1 VVERDDDKGGAQ
13 ARNLGAVAAWIGAYN
28 AQDFGGL
35 AAVSHDGFRVEDPAT
50 GTFVDGADAFAE
62 IARDV
67 VKLYPD
73 RHISITQMLPLGDS
87 AVAVQGD
94 WDGTA
99 AAATPTGA
107 QPGEAVHHV
116 ESMLIELVDGRI
128 TLMRIYR

>member
-1 VVERDDDKGGAQ
+1 VERDEARSATQ
-13 ARNLGAVAAWIGAYN
+13 TRNLAAVAAWIGSYN
-28 AQDFGGL
+28 AQDFTGL
-35 AAVSHDGFRVEDPAT
+35 AAVSHEGFRVEDPAT

-62 IARDV
+62 IGRDV
-67 VKLYPD
+67 VQLYPD
-73 RHISITQMLPLGDS
+73 RRISVTQMLPLGDS

-107 QPGEAVHHV
+107 EPGDAVHHI

>member
-1 VVERDDDKGGAQ
+1 VERNEEHSAAQ
-13 ARNLGAVAAWIGAYN
+13 ACNLGAVAAWIGAYN
-28 AQDFGGL
+28 AQDFEGL

-50 GTFVDGADAFAE
+50 GTFIDGADGFAE
-62 IARDV
+62 LARDV
-67 VKLYPD
+67 VQLYPD
-73 RHISITQMLPLGDS
+73 RRISITQMLPLGNG

-107 QPGEAVHHV
+107 QAGDAVHHI

-128 TLMRIYR
+128 TLMRVYR

>member
-1 VVERDDDKGGAQ
+1 MERDETRSATQ
-13 ARNLGAVAAWIGAYN
+13 TRNLAAVAAWIGAYN
-28 AQDFGGL
+28 AQDFVGL
-35 AAVSHDGFRVEDPAT
+35 AAVSHEDFRVEDPAT
-50 GTFVDGADAFAE
+50 GTFVDGAGSFAE
-62 IARDV
+62 LARGV
-67 VKLYPD
+67 VELYPD
-73 RHISITQMLPLGDS
+73 RRIGVTQMVPLGDS

-107 QPGEAVHHV
+107 QPGDAVHHI